1 MLKLEDI
8 ASLCHEIEKY
18 RLVTD
23 QVNLRHNAQVFDKCQ
38 NQIRSILRADQSYA
52 TQHGMLLERDEDQM
66 IQLVYSLKAASS
78 TPILSDDGS
87 GKHSRRVSQAY
98 NLKSS

>member
-1 MLKLEDI
+1 LRLQDI

-18 RLVTD
+18 RHVAD
-23 QVNLRHNAQVFDKCQ
+23 AVNLRNNAQVFDKCQ

-52 TQHGMLLERDEDQM
+52 TQHGMKLTKEEDQM
-66 IQLVYSLKAASS
+66 IQLVYSLKVAST
-78 TPILSDDGS
+78 TPVISDDGNE
-87 GKHSRRVSQAY
+87 KHSRRVSQAY